1 MATIPTLIVAP
12 AIIAA
17 GIAYKYSGGEGSDA
31 RNIGP
36 ASAMRRRRSE
46 MDTVGERFEQDY
58 RMPARLAGTFIPTS
72 VLRGGTALQAQAAG
86 SSGDQ
91 GSLSSR
97 MTLYGMSGGPTEL
110 TPDHTGRYPR
120 TTDEIEH
127 TSWLQRAARSI
138 TGDLGPIEHQERVV
152 NIQHAGESQHPAEQ
166 ADHAPRYFVRE
177 SVDNTRDRSAQEVE
191 RAVDEA
197 RGWYQSKKKEID
209 DDINQAASDA
219 VSSTKQA
226 YDETQGWY
234 RSKKKEV
241 DAAAA
246 SAVDDVK
253 QMANEVS
260 ESTQD
265 AANKSREWYQSKK
278 KEVDED
284 ISQAYDETQGWFWAK
299 KKEVDDAA
307 ASAVD
312 DVKHMASEVSESTKD
327 AAEKSREWF
336 QSKKKE
342 VDEDISQAY
351 DETQGWFWAKK
362 QEADN
367 AVADVADDI
376 KRRASDMSDAAR
388 QSANEARDKL
398 ASKKQEAEEAT
409 AAAARGIRRRAS
421 DTSESAKQT
430 ADSTWSWLWSK
441 KKEVDDTAAN
451 ALDSAKDQAQSAS
464 DWVAAKK
471 QSADN
476 AASDA
481 VDTARDTAD
490 SARDWLKDTKDDV
503 SNSVGRADDVSRAWL
518 WNAKGQVD
526 QAIANT
532 ASAVQQEAESA
543 SNSAMESADAAARSY
558 WQRGLGTAANAGWRP
573 SAETI
578 VDTPRESSDE
588 SQKKR
593 RDSLLSGIDDNSVIQ
608 ALDEKF
614 NEARSMLKST
624 TEEIRTMAS
633 DASSAASETLRTAAE
648 MTLPRPSSDGIN
660 MKEPEDDGHRDMRN
674 QSDAQARF
682 VEVNSHIPLLSSSPH
697 KRT

>member
-58 RMPARLAGTFIPTS
+58 RMPTRLAGTFIPTS

-120 TTDEIEH
+120 TSDEIEH

-152 NIQHAGESQHPAEQ
+152 SIQHAGESQHPAEH
-166 ADHAPRYFVRE
+166 ADYAPRYFVRE

-209 DDINQAASDA
+209 DDINQAASDV

-241 DAAAA
+241 DDAAA
-246 SAVDDVK
+246 SAVDEVK
-253 QMANEVS
+253 QVANEVS

-265 AANKSREWYQSKK
+265 AANKSREW
-278 KEVDED
+278 
-284 ISQAYDETQGWFWAK
+284 
-299 KKEVDDAA
+299 
-307 ASAVD
+307 
-312 DVKHMASEVSESTKD
+312 
-327 AAEKSREWF
+327 F
-336 QSKKKE
+336 QSKTKE

-409 AAAARGIRRRAS
+409 AAAARDIRRRAS
-421 DTSESAKQT
+421 DASESAKQT
-430 ADSTWSWLWSK
+430 ADNTWSWLWSK

-451 ALDSAKDQAQSAS
+451 TLDSAKDQAQSAS

-476 AASDA
+476 AASEA

-526 QAIANT
+526 QAIADT
-532 ASAVQQEAESA
+532 ASVVQQEAESA

-558 WQRGLGTAANAGWRP
+558 WQRGLGTGANAGWRP

-660 MKEPEDDGHRDMRN
+660 MKESEDDGHRDMRN